1 MRDLEQMKIARMQI
15 AECPLPLPHTLRL
28 GPVEIQTRD
37 YIAVRIWTDA
47 GVFGEAIGYPRGTP
61 LFETMQSMARKI
73 IGGNATLRRQLTFN
87 LEQTNNPARPPLT
100 PRVRLVEITLWGI
113 TPKKTPPPPSQL

>member
-1 MRDLEQMKIARMQI
+1 MKISRIQI
-15 AECPLPLPHTLRL
+15 AECRLALPHNLRL

-73 IGGNATLRRQLTFN
+73 IGGDAPPRGRMTFN
-87 LEQTNNPARPPLT
+87 LEQRDVPAGARAT
-100 PRVRLVEITLWGI
+100 PRRSAVALAASGSTRD
-113 TPKKTPPPPSQL
+113 